1 MLIRGSGLRSR
12 KSRRQWGP
20 AVFLFSGSEAA
31 VPKISLRLWL
41 VIAFVVALGIPAL
54 VSVLLGAYWLA
65 VGMLAFV
72 LSFFGVIWWFTRGEW

>member
-1 MLIRGSGLRSR
+1 MMCGSGLRSR
-12 KSRRQWGP
+12 KSRRQVGP
-20 AVFLFSGSEAA
+20 AVFLFSERCAM
-31 VPKISLRLWL
+31 PKISLRLWL
-41 VIAFVVALGIPAL
+41 LIAFVVALGIPAL